1 MAISRTEQASR
12 FIIGNWKMNPKT
24 EKEAITLFKALVK
37 TVPEKSKLIRIL
49 LVPSVYYAPL
59 KAIKQKAILLG
70 IQNIHHELDGAH
82 TGEVALSMFTKQPAY
97 VMCGHSE
104 RRALGETDQEINKK
118 VLLTL
123 KAKTK
128 VVLCVGEKE
137 RDHGILFFGVIR
149 DQLEKAL
156 NQISRKDIGSVI
168 IAYEPV
174 WAIGKHALRA
184 ATPEE
189 VREVVIF
196 IKKVLVDLFGPNVL
210 SEVSII
216 YGASVDSKD
225 APALLQEGGVD
236 GLLLGRASL
245 DAREYARICDV
256 CTYK

>member
-1 MAISRTEQASR
+1 MAISRIENVSR
-12 FIIGNWKMNPKT
+12 LVVGNWKMNPKT

-37 TVPEKSKLIRIL
+37 TVPEKSKLVRVL
-49 LVPSVYYAPL
+49 LVPAVYYASL
-59 KAIKQKAILLG
+59 RAVKQKVISLG
-70 IQNIHHELDGAH
+70 VQNIHHELDGAH
-82 TGEVALSMFTKQPAY
+82 TGDIALSMFNKQPLY

-104 RRALGETDQEINKK
+104 RRALGETDQDVNKK

-123 KAKTK
+123 KAKSK
-128 VVLCVGEKE
+128 VILCVGEKE

-156 NQISRKDIGSVI
+156 NQIPRKDISSIV

-174 WAIGKHALRA
+174 WAIGKHAPRP
-184 ATPEE
+184 ATAEE

-196 IKKVLVDLFGPNVL
+196 IKKVLVDLFGPSVL
-210 SEVSII
+210 PEVKIL

-225 APALLQEGGVD
+225 AQDLVQEGGVD

-245 DAREYARICDV
+245 DPKEYARTCAAI
-256 CTYK
+256 TY